1 MGKKFLTGVL
11 ILIQALSIGCRAQ
24 NDKKEMEQIIIDIKS
39 QVKTY
44 NETPVYTV
52 QINKQ
57 GCKLVLEME
66 GSVDYR
72 MVENNGESMMLPLN
86 AMITKSGPQ
95 TAIVKIYPKDG
106 ESLLSKY
113 AHVKLTF
120 YNAANKN
127 SGLTDYKKITEFEL
141 PAGLEEK
148 KLPYFETKIQFNATV
163 PFDYSKELAEAKDL
177 KSIPNIEQ
185 KVVQKYNEIRKSCE
199 NLDSIA
205 YNKFLIHSSA
215 LVYNTTYTAPDQ
227 IEEREMS
234 GGLLALVD
242 PQIKNRQ
249 FSPIQNYVIQ
259 YYANGKIVALWQ
271 KNHNPLLY
279 LKGEVSSKKEGGAAK
294 PFEAGDPIFLY
305 LPKSSE
311 GLQVW

>member
-1 MGKKFLTGVL
+1 MGRKIILGIS
-11 ILIQALSIGCRAQ
+11 ILIQFLNIGCQAQ
-24 NDKKEMEQIIIDIKS
+24 NDKKTMEQIISDIKS
-39 QVKTY
+39 QVKTCS
-44 NETPVYTV
+44 ETPVYTV
-52 QINKQ
+52 QMNKQ
-57 GCKLVLEME
+57 GCKMVLEMQDN
-66 GSVDYR
+66 VDYR
-72 MVENNGESMMLPLN
+72 MVEDNGESMMLPLN

-106 ESLLSKY
+106 EEFISKY

-120 YNAANKN
+120 YHAPNKD
-127 SGLTDYKKITEFEL
+127 SRLSDYKKITEFEL
-141 PAGLEEK
+141 PPGLEKK
-148 KLPYFETKIQFNATV
+148 KLPYYETKIQFAATV
-163 PFDYSKELAEAKDL
+163 PFDYSKELVEAKDL
-177 KSIPNIEQ
+177 TSIPNIEHE
-185 KVVQKYNEIRKSCE
+185 VVKKYDEIRKACE
-199 NLDSIA
+199 KLDSIA

-249 FSPIQNYVIQ
+249 FTPIQNYVIQ

-279 LKGEVSSKKEGGAAK
+279 LKGEVSSKKEGDAAK

-305 LPKSSE
+305 LPKNSE

>member
-1 MGKKFLTGVL
+1 MSKKFIMSIS
-11 ILIQALSIGCRAQ
+11 ILIQILSIGCQAQ
-24 NDKKEMEQIIIDIKS
+24 NDKKEIKQIVSDIKS
-39 QVKTY
+39 EVKNY
-44 NETPVYTV
+44 NETPVYTT

-57 GCKLVLEME
+57 GCKLVMEME
-66 GSVDYR
+66 GNVDYR

-86 AMITKSGPQ
+86 AMIAKSGTQ

-106 ESLLSKY
+106 ESFLSKY

-127 SGLTDYKKITEFEL
+127 SRLSEYKKIAEFEL

-163 PFDYSKELAEAKDL
+163 PFDYSKELVEAKDL

-185 KVVQKYNEIRKSCE
+185 KVVQKYNEIRKACE

-215 LVYNTTYTAPDQ
+215 LVYNTTYTTPDQ

-234 GGLLALVD
+234 GGLFALVD

-249 FSPIQNYVIQ
+249 FTAIQDYVIQ

-305 LPKSSE
+305 MPKSSE

>member
-1 MGKKFLTGVL
+1 MAIV
-11 ILIQALSIGCRAQ
+11 IQASSIGCQAQ
-24 NDKKEMEQIIIDIKS
+24 NDKNEMKQIVNDIKS
-39 QVKTY
+39 EVKNY
-44 NETPVYTV
+44 SETPIYTA
-52 QINKQ
+52 QIEKQ
-57 GCKLVLEME
+57 GCKLVLEMM
-66 GSVDYR
+66 GNVDYR

-86 AMITKSGPQ
+86 AMITKSGSQ
-95 TAIVKIYPKDG
+95 TAVVKIYPKDG
-106 ESLLSKY
+106 ENILSKY
-113 AHVKLTF
+113 AHVKLIF
-120 YNAANKN
+120 YYAANK
-127 SGLTDYKKITEFEL
+127 SARQADYKKLAEFEL

-148 KLPYFETKIQFNATV
+148 KLPYFETKIQFDATV
-163 PFDYSKELAEAKDL
+163 PYNYSRELVEAKDL
-177 KSIPNIEQ
+177 KSIPDIEQ
-185 KVVQKYNEIRKSCE
+185 KVVQKYNEIRKACE

-234 GGLLALVD
+234 GSLLALVD

-249 FSPIQNYVIQ
+249 FSPIQNYIIQ

-279 LKGEVSSKKEGGAAK
+279 LKGKVSSKKDGVGAK

-305 LPKSSE
+305 MPKKSDD
-311 GLQVW
+311 LQVW